1 MSRADRAEGVPV
13 ARSVAGPAIGRPPSI
28 DRMAAWP
35 ALAPLLE
42 RAGRRL
48 VVDALRAWADAKRG
62 QQDVSDEAACARW
75 CESRLAGLMTPSQ
88 RRVFN
93 LTGTVLH
100 TNLGRAVMAEEAIA
114 AAVEAMRSPTALEY
128 DLSGGGRGE
137 RDDHIA
143 PWLCRL
149 TGAEAATAV
158 NNNAGA
164 VLIALAALAAGREVI
179 VSRGELIEIGGAFRI
194 PDIMARA
201 GCRLVEVGTTNRTHL
216 RDYAEAI
223 GPDTAALLKVHPSN
237 YAIQGFTKSV
247 SAAELVPLAREKGL
261 PVIEDLG
268 SGTLV
273 DLETWGL
280 PHEPTAREAIEAG
293 IDVVTFSG
301 DKLLGG
307 PQAGL
312 IVGRKESIARIARNP
327 LKRALRLDKVRLAAL
342 EATLRLYGDPERLVQ
357 RLPTLRSLARPVREI
372 CAQAERL
379 LPSFSATLGKRFQAG
394 IQPVRGQI
402 GSGALPVDLL
412 PSFALSVRGAGLQK
426 LADAFRRLPIP
437 VIGHIK
443 DDTLLFD
450 LRTLDDEKAFLAQLE
465 LLPSDAGEVS
475 RSTAT
480 EGA

>member
-1 MSRADRAEGVPV
+1 
-13 ARSVAGPAIGRPPSI
+13 
-28 DRMAAWP
+28 MANWP
-35 ALAPLLE
+35 ALAPLI
-42 RAGRRL
+42 RRVGRPL
-48 VVDALRAWADAKRG
+48 VVETLRDWADTKRG
-62 QQDVSDEAACARW
+62 ASDVADPEACARW
-75 CESRLAGLMTPSQ
+75 CEGRLAGLATSTL

-100 TNLGRAVMAEEAIA
+100 TNLGRALMAEEAIE
-114 AAVEAMRSPTALEY
+114 AAVTAMRSPTALEY
-128 DLSGGGRGE
+128 DLEGGARGE

-164 VLIALAALAAGREVI
+164 VLIALSALAAGREVI

-216 RDYAEAI
+216 RDYAAAI
-223 GPDTAALLKVHPSN
+223 GPDTAAIMKVHPSN
-237 YAIQGFTKSV
+237 YAVQGFTKSV

-261 PVIEDLG
+261 AVIEDLG

-280 PHEPTAREAIEAG
+280 PHEPTAREAIAAG

-312 IVGRKESIARIARNP
+312 LVGKKGFIERVARNP

-342 EATLRLYGDPERLVQ
+342 EATLRLYADPKTLVK
-357 RLPTLRSLARPVREI
+357 RLPTIAALARPATDI
-372 CAQAERL
+372 HAQAERL
-379 LPSFSATLGKRFQAG
+379 LPAVAEALGEGWRVG
-394 IQPVRGQI
+394 IKPVRGQI

-412 PSFALSVRGAGLQK
+412 PSFALSVKGHGRGGGLDR
-426 LADAFRRLPIP
+426 LAEAFRRLPIP
-437 VIGHIK
+437 VIGRIQ
-443 DDTLLFD
+443 DETLLFD
-450 LRTLDDEKAFLAQLE
+450 LRTLDDEAAFTAQLPR
-465 LLPSDAGEVS
+465 LA
-475 RSTAT
+475 R
-480 EGA
+480 

>member
-1 MSRADRAEGVPV
+1 
-13 ARSVAGPAIGRPPSI
+13 
-28 DRMAAWP
+28 MANWP
-35 ALAPLLE
+35 GLAPLIS
-42 RAGRRL
+42 RVGRPL
-48 VVDALRAWADAKRG
+48 VIEALRAWVEARRGAPDVADP
-62 QQDVSDEAACARW
+62 EACARW
-75 CESRLAGLMTPSQ
+75 CEARLAGLAASTL

-100 TNLGRAVMAEEAIA
+100 TNLGRALLPEEAIE
-114 AAVEAMRSPTALEY
+114 AAVTAMRSPATLEY
-128 DLSGGGRGE
+128 DLEGGARGE

-164 VLIALAALAAGREVI
+164 VLIALSALAAGREVI

-216 RDYAEAI
+216 KDYASAI
-223 GPDTAALLKVHPSN
+223 GPETAAIMKVHPSN
-237 YAIQGFTKSV
+237 YAVQGFTKSV
-247 SAAELVPLAREKGL
+247 AAAELVPLAHEKGL

-280 PHEPTAREAIEAG
+280 PHEPTAREAVAAG

-312 IVGRKESIARIARNP
+312 LVGRKALIERIAKNP

-342 EATLRLYGDPERLVQ
+342 EATLRLYGDPEKLAT
-357 RLPTLRSLARPVREI
+357 RLPTIRALARPAAEI
-372 CAQAERL
+372 HAQAERL
-379 LPSFSATLGKRFQAG
+379 LPLFTSAFGRKWQVG
-394 IQPVRGQI
+394 IEPVRSQI

-412 PSFALSVRGAGLQK
+412 PSYAIAVSGGGLDALAAGL
-426 LADAFRRLPIP
+426 RRLPIP
-437 VIGHIK
+437 IIGRIRN
-443 DDTLLFD
+443 DTLLFD
-450 LRTLDDEKAFLAQLE
+450 LRTLDDEESFVVQWLAQ
-465 LLPSDAGEVS
+465 
-475 RSTAT
+475 
-480 EGA
+480 

>member
-1 MSRADRAEGVPV
+1 
-13 ARSVAGPAIGRPPSI
+13 
-28 DRMAAWP
+28 MANWP
-35 ALAPLLE
+35 ALAPLIG
-42 RAGRRL
+42 RAGRPL
-48 VVDALRAWADAKRG
+48 VVEALRAWAEAQRG
-62 QQDVSDEAACARW
+62 TPEVADPIACALW
-75 CESRLAGLMTPSQ
+75 CESRLAPLATSTL

-100 TNLGRAVMAEEAIA
+100 TNLGRALLAEEAIE
-114 AAVEAMRSPTALEY
+114 AAVTAMRSPATLEY
-128 DLSGGGRGE
+128 DLEGGARGE

-164 VLIALAALAAGREVI
+164 VLLALNALAAGREVI

-216 RDYAEAI
+216 KDYAAAI
-223 GPDTAALLKVHPSN
+223 GPDTAAIMKVHPSN
-237 YAIQGFTKSV
+237 YAVQGFTKTV
-247 SAAELVPLAREKGL
+247 SAAELVPLARERGL

-280 PHEPTAREAIEAG
+280 PHEPTAREAIAAG

-312 IVGRKESIARIARNP
+312 LVGKKAFIERIAKNP
-327 LKRALRLDKVRLAAL
+327 MKRALRLDKVRLAAL
-342 EATLRLYGDPERLVQ
+342 EATLRLYADPERLVK
-357 RLPTLRSLARPVREI
+357 RLPTIRTLARMPAEI
-372 CAQAERL
+372 RAQAERL
-379 LPSFSATLGKRFQAG
+379 IPAFAQAVGSTWQTG
-394 IQPVRGQI
+394 IESVRGQI

-412 PSFALSVRGAGLQK
+412 PSFALAVTGKSLDR

-437 VIGHIK
+437 VIGRIQ
-443 DDTLLFD
+443 DETLLLD
-450 LRTLDDEKAFLAQLE
+450 LRTLDDEATFAAQLPKLAQ
-465 LLPSDAGEVS
+465 
-475 RSTAT
+475 
-480 EGA
+480 

>member
-1 MSRADRAEGVPV
+1 
-13 ARSVAGPAIGRPPSI
+13 
-28 DRMAAWP
+28 MANWP
-35 ALAPLLE
+35 DLEPLIA
-42 RAGRRL
+42 RAGRPL
-48 VVDALRAWADAKRG
+48 VVEALRAWVEARRHSPEVADP
-62 QQDVSDEAACARW
+62 VACAAW
-75 CESRLAGLMTPSQ
+75 CEARLSPLASSTL

-100 TNLGRAVMAEEAIA
+100 TNLGRALMAEEAIE
-114 AAVEAMRSPTALEY
+114 AAVTAMRSPATLEY
-128 DLSGGGRGE
+128 DLEGGARGE

-164 VLIALAALAAGREVI
+164 VLIVLSALAAGREVI

-216 RDYAEAI
+216 KDYAAAI
-223 GPDTAALLKVHPSN
+223 GPDTAAIMKVHPSN
-237 YAIQGFTKSV
+237 YAVQGFTKTV

-280 PHEPTAREAIEAG
+280 PHEPTAREAIAAG
-293 IDVVTFSG
+293 IDIVTFSG

-312 IVGRKESIARIARNP
+312 LVGSKALIERIAKNP

-342 EATLRLYGDPERLVQ
+342 EATLRLYADPEKLVK
-357 RLPTLRSLARPVREI
+357 RLPTIRALARPAMEI
-372 CAQAERL
+372 RAQAERV
-379 LPSFSATLGKRFQAG
+379 LPALAAALGDGWTVG
-394 IQPVRGQI
+394 IKPVRGQI

-412 PSFALSVRGAGLQK
+412 PSFALAVTGKRLDR

-437 VIGHIK
+437 AIGRIQ

-450 LRTLDDEKAFLAQLE
+450 LRTLDDETAFVAQLS
-465 LLPSDAGEVS
+465 LVAP
-475 RSTAT
+475 
-480 EGA
+480 

>member
-1 MSRADRAEGVPV
+1 MSRVDRAQGASAFRPL
-13 ARSVAGPAIGRPPSI
+13 SV
-28 DRMAAWP
+28 DRMANWP
-35 ALAPLLE
+35 ALAPLIA
-42 RAGRRL
+42 RAGRPL
-48 VVDALRAWADAKRG
+48 VVEALRAWADASRG
-62 QQDVSDEAACARW
+62 KPDVADEGACARW
-75 CESRLAGLMTPSQ
+75 CEARLSALVKPSQ

-100 TNLGRAVMAEEAIA
+100 TNLGRAVLAEEAIQ
-114 AAVEAMRSPTALEY
+114 AAVEAMRSPTTLEY
-128 DLSGGGRGE
+128 DLGGGARGD

-158 NNNAGA
+158 NNNAAA
-164 VLIALAALAAGREVI
+164 VLLVLNALAGSHDGRGREVI

-216 RDYAEAI
+216 KDYAAAI
-223 GPDTAALLKVHPSN
+223 GPDTAAIMKVHPSN
-237 YAIQGFTKSV
+237 YAIHGFTNSV
-247 SAAELVPLAREKGL
+247 PAAELVPLAREKGL
-261 PVIEDLG
+261 ALVEDLG
-268 SGTLV
+268 SGTLA

-312 IVGRKESIARIARNP
+312 IVGRKHLIERIARNP
-327 LKRALRLDKVRLAAL
+327 MKRALRLDKVRLAAL
-342 EATLRLYGDPERLVQ
+342 EATLRLYADPARLAE
-357 RLPTLRSLARPVREI
+357 RLPTIRFLARPAADIR
-372 CAQAERL
+372 AQAERL
-379 LPSFSATLGKRFQAG
+379 LPDLRKVLGSVAEAG
-394 IQPVRGQI
+394 VEAVRGQI

-412 PSFALSVRGAGLQK
+412 ESFALAIRGKRLDK

-437 VIGHIK
+437 VIGRIA
-443 DDTLLFD
+443 DDTLLLD
-450 LRTLDDEKAFLAQLE
+450 LRTLDDEAAFTSQLGQ
-465 LLPSDAGEVS
+465 LDVVAG
-475 RSTAT
+475 
-480 EGA
+480 

>member
-1 MSRADRAEGVPV
+1 
-13 ARSVAGPAIGRPPSI
+13 
-28 DRMAAWP
+28 MAAWP
-35 ALAPLLE
+35 ALAPLKE
-42 RAGRRL
+42 RAGHKLL
-48 VVDALRAWADAKRG
+48 VETLRAFVEAARG
-62 QQDVSDEAACARW
+62 TQAVADEAACALW
-75 CESRLAGLMTPSQ
+75 CAERLASLLEPSQ
-88 RRVFN
+88 RVVFN

-100 TNLGRAVMAEEAIA
+100 TNLGRALLAEEAIE
-114 AAVEAMRSPTALEY
+114 AAVAAMRSPTTLEY
-128 DLSGGGRGE
+128 DLSGGARGE
-137 RDDHIA
+137 RDDHVA

-149 TGAEAATAV
+149 TSAEAATAV

-164 VLIALAALAAGREVI
+164 VLIALAALAAGKEVI

-216 RDYAEAI
+216 KDYEAAI
-223 GPDTAALLKVHPSN
+223 GPETAAIMKVHPSN
-237 YAIQGFTKSV
+237 YAVQGFTKSV
-247 SAAELVPLAREKGL
+247 SAAELVPLAHARGI

-312 IVGRKESIARIARNP
+312 IVGKKAFIQRIAKNP

-342 EATLRLYGDPERLVQ
+342 EATLRLYADPEKLV
-357 RLPTLRSLARPVREI
+357 RRVPTIRALARPSQEI
-372 CAQAERL
+372 RAAAERL
-379 LPSFSATLGKRFQAG
+379 LPAFTAAVGQDYTTG
-394 IQPVRGQI
+394 IQSVRGQI

-412 PSFALSVRGAGLQK
+412 PSFALAARGKRIDRLS
-426 LADAFRRLPIP
+426 DAFRKLPVP
-437 VIGHIK
+437 VIGRIE
-443 DDTLLFD
+443 DGALLLD
-450 LRTLDDEKAFLAQLE
+450 LRTLDDEAGFAAQL
-465 LLPSDAGEVS
+465 
-475 RSTAT
+475 
-480 EGA
+480 GALKP

>member
-1 MSRADRAEGVPV
+1 M
-13 ARSVAGPAIGRPPSI
+13 
-28 DRMAAWP
+28 
-35 ALAPLLE
+35 
-42 RAGRRL
+42 
-48 VVDALRAWADAKRG
+48 
-62 QQDVSDEAACARW
+62 
-75 CESRLAGLMTPSQ
+75 
-88 RRVFN
+88 
-93 LTGTVLH
+93 LH
-100 TNLGRAVMAEEAIA
+100 TNLGRALLAEEAIE
-114 AAVEAMRSPTALEY
+114 AAVTAMRSPATLEY
-128 DLSGGGRGE
+128 DLEGGARGE

-164 VLIALAALAAGREVI
+164 VLLALNALAAGREVI

-216 RDYAEAI
+216 KDYAAAI
-223 GPDTAALLKVHPSN
+223 GPDTAAIMKVHPSN
-237 YAIQGFTKSV
+237 YAVQGFTKTV

-280 PHEPTAREAIEAG
+280 PHEPTAREAIAAG

-312 IVGRKESIARIARNP
+312 LVGKKAFIERIAKNP
-327 LKRALRLDKVRLAAL
+327 MKRALRLDKVRLAAL
-342 EATLRLYGDPERLVQ
+342 EATLRLYADPERLVK
-357 RLPTLRSLARPVREI
+357 RLPTIRTLARTPAEI
-372 CAQAERL
+372 RAQAERL
-379 LPSFSATLGKRFQAG
+379 MPAFAQALGDGWHAG
-394 IQPVRGQI
+394 IESVRGQI

-412 PSFALSVRGAGLQK
+412 PSFALAVTGKGLDQAGRCVPPPADPGDRPHPGRHAAVRPAH
-426 LADAFRRLPIP
+426 AR
-437 VIGHIK
+437 
-443 DDTLLFD
+443 
-450 LRTLDDEKAFLAQLE
+450 
-465 LLPSDAGEVS
+465 
-475 RSTAT
+475 
-480 EGA
+480 

>member
-1 MSRADRAEGVPV
+1 
-13 ARSVAGPAIGRPPSI
+13 
-28 DRMAAWP
+28 MANWS
-35 ALAPLLE
+35 ALAPLIQQV
-42 RAGRRL
+42 GRSM
-48 VVDALRAWADAKRG
+48 VVEALRAWADARRG
-62 QQDVSDEAACARW
+62 QDDVGDPAACAHW
-75 CESRLAGLMTPSQ
+75 CAQRLAAFTQPSQ

-100 TNLGRAVMAEEAIA
+100 TNLGRALLAEEAIE
-114 AAVEAMRSPTALEY
+114 AAVMAMRSPTTLEY
-128 DLSGGGRGE
+128 DLEDGSRGE

-164 VLIALAALAAGREVI
+164 VLLALNALAAGREVI

-216 RDYAEAI
+216 KDYAEAI
-223 GPDTAALLKVHPSN
+223 GPETAAVMKVHPSN
-237 YAIQGFTKSV
+237 YAVQGFTKSV
-247 SAAELVPLAREKGL
+247 SAAELVPLAHEKGV

-273 DLETWGL
+273 DLDSWGL
-280 PHEPTAREAIEAG
+280 PHEPTAREAIAAG

-312 IVGRKESIARIARNP
+312 LVGKRAYIERIARNP
-327 LKRALRLDKVRLAAL
+327 MKRALRLDKVRLAAL

-357 RLPTLRSLARPVREI
+357 RLPTIRALARPAAEI
-372 CAQAERL
+372 HLQAERL
-379 LPSFSATLGKRFQAG
+379 LPAFAQALGQGWQVGLK
-394 IQPVRGQI
+394 PVRGQI

-412 PSFALSVRGAGLQK
+412 PSFALMVRGKGLHK
-426 LADAFRRLPIP
+426 LAAAFRQLPIP
-437 VIGHIK
+437 VIGRIE
-443 DDTLLFD
+443 DDALLFD
-450 LRTLDDEKAFLAQLE
+450 LRTLDDEAGFIAQLDR
-465 LLPSDAGEVS
+465 LAP
-475 RSTAT
+475 
-480 EGA
+480 

>member
-1 MSRADRAEGVPV
+1 
-13 ARSVAGPAIGRPPSI
+13 
-28 DRMAAWP
+28 MAHWP
-35 ALAPLLE
+35 ALAPLVE
-42 RAGRRL
+42 RAGRPL
-48 VVDALRAWADAKRG
+48 VVETLRAWVEAKRG
-62 QQDVSDEAACARW
+62 TPEVADQEACVVW
-75 CESRLAGLMTPSQ
+75 CQAKLAGLATSSL

-100 TNLGRAVMAEEAIA
+100 TNLGRALLAEEAIE
-114 AAVEAMRSPTALEY
+114 AAVTAMRSPAALEY
-128 DLSGGGRGE
+128 DLEGGARGD

-164 VLIALAALAAGREVI
+164 VLIVLSALAAGREVI

-216 RDYAEAI
+216 KDYAAAI
-223 GPDTAALLKVHPSN
+223 GPETAAIMKVHPSN
-237 YAIQGFTKSV
+237 YAVQGFTRSV

-273 DLETWGL
+273 DLDQWGL

-312 IVGRKESIARIARNP
+312 LVGRKPLIERIAKNP

-342 EATLRLYGDPERLVQ
+342 EATLRLYADPEKLVK
-357 RLPTLRSLARPVREI
+357 RVPTIRALARPASDVHV
-372 CAQAERL
+372 QAERL
-379 LPSFSATLGKRFQAG
+379 LPALATVLGDAWRVG
-394 IQPVRGQI
+394 IEPVRGQI

-412 PSFALSVRGAGLQK
+412 PSFALAVTGRGLAG
-426 LADAFRRLPIP
+426 LADAFRHLPIP
-437 VIGHIK
+437 VIGRIQ

-450 LRTLDDEKAFLAQLE
+450 LRTLDDEAAFVAQLVE
-465 LLPSDAGEVS
+465 LRP
-475 RSTAT
+475 
-480 EGA
+480 

>member
-1 MSRADRAEGVPV
+1 
-13 ARSVAGPAIGRPPSI
+13 
-28 DRMAAWP
+28 MAAWP
-35 ALAPLLE
+35 RLHKLKE
-42 RAGRRL
+42 RAGHKLL
-48 VVDALRAWADAKRG
+48 VEALRAWVEAKRG
-62 QQDVSDEAACARW
+62 TPEVADEAACAAW
-75 CESRLAGLMTPSQ
+75 CVERLAPLMNPSQ

-100 TNLGRAVMAEEAIA
+100 TNLGRALLAEEAIA
-114 AAVEAMRSPTALEY
+114 AAVEAMRSPTTLEY
-128 DLSGGGRGE
+128 DLEDGGRGE

-149 TGAEAATAV
+149 TGAAAATAV

-164 VLIALAALAAGREVI
+164 VLLALNALAAGKEVI

-216 RDYAEAI
+216 KDYEAAI
-223 GPDTAALLKVHPSN
+223 GPETAAIMKVHPSN
-237 YAIQGFTKSV
+237 YAVQGFTKSV
-247 SAAELVPLAREKGL
+247 SAAELVPLARDRGL
-261 PVIEDLG
+261 PLIEDLG

-273 DLETWGL
+273 DLEQWGL

-312 IVGRKESIARIARNP
+312 LVGRKDLIGRIARNP
-327 LKRALRLDKVRLAAL
+327 MKRALRLDKVRLAAL
-342 EATLRLYGDPERLVQ
+342 EATLRLYADPERLAA
-357 RLPTLRSLARPVREI
+357 RLPTIRALARPPQEI
-372 CAQAERL
+372 RAQAERL
-379 LPSFSATLGKRFQAG
+379 LPPFTHAIGKEMTAG

-412 PSFALSVRGAGLQK
+412 PSFALCARGRGLQK
-426 LADAFRRLPIP
+426 LAEAFRRLPVP
-437 VIGHIK
+437 VIGRIEH
-443 DDTLLFD
+443 DALLFD
-450 LRTLDDEKAFLAQLE
+450 LRTLDDEAAFADQLE
-465 LLPSDAGEVS
+465 RLKP
-475 RSTAT
+475 
-480 EGA
+480 

>member
-1 MSRADRAEGVPV
+1 
-13 ARSVAGPAIGRPPSI
+13 
-28 DRMAAWP
+28 MANWP
-35 ALAPLLE
+35 ALAPLI
-42 RAGRRL
+42 GRVGRPL
-48 VVDALRAWADAKRG
+48 VVDALRAWADAKRDAP
-62 QQDVSDEAACARW
+62 DVADPEACARW
-75 CESRLAGLMTPSQ
+75 CEARLAGLAQSTL

-100 TNLGRAVMAEEAIA
+100 TNLGRALLPEEAIE
-114 AAVEAMRSPTALEY
+114 AAVTAMRSPATLEY
-128 DLSGGGRGE
+128 DLEGAGRGE

-164 VLIALAALAAGREVI
+164 VLIVLSALAAGREVI

-216 RDYAEAI
+216 KDYAAAI
-223 GPDTAALLKVHPSN
+223 GPDTAAIMKVHPSN
-237 YAIQGFTKSV
+237 YAVQGFTKSV
-247 SAAELVPLAREKGL
+247 TAAELVPLAREKGL

-312 IVGRKESIARIARNP
+312 LVGKKGFIERIAKNP

-342 EATLRLYGDPERLVQ
+342 EATLRLYADPEKLVA
-357 RLPTLRSLARPVREI
+357 RVPTIRMLARPATEI
-372 CAQAERL
+372 HAQAERL
-379 LPSFSATLGKRFQAG
+379 LPALAQVLGAAWQIG
-394 IQPVRGQI
+394 IKPVRGQI

-412 PSFALSVRGAGLQK
+412 PSFALSVKGRGLDK
-426 LADAFRRLPIP
+426 LAEAFRRLPIP
-437 VIGHIK
+437 VIGRIR
-443 DDTLLFD
+443 DEALLFD
-450 LRTLDDEKAFLAQLE
+450 LRTLDDEAAFANQLTPA
-465 LLPSDAGEVS
+465 LLGSA
-475 RSTAT
+475 R
-480 EGA
+480 

>member
-1 MSRADRAEGVPV
+1 VSRADRAES
-13 ARSVAGPAIGRPPSI
+13 ASVLRPPSI
-28 DRMAAWP
+28 DRMAGWS
-35 ALAPLLE
+35 ALVPLIQ
-42 RAGRRL
+42 RVGRPL
-48 VVDALRAWADAKRG
+48 VVEALRAWAEARRG
-62 QQDVSDEAACARW
+62 QPDVADPAACARW
-75 CESRLAGLMTPSQ
+75 CEARLAALVRPSQ

-100 TNLGRAVMAEEAIA
+100 TNLGRALLAEEAIE
-114 AAVEAMRSPTALEY
+114 AAVAAMRSPTTLEY
-128 DLSGGGRGE
+128 DLDGGGRGE

-164 VLIALAALAAGREVI
+164 VLLALSALAAGGEVI

-216 RDYAEAI
+216 KDYAAAI
-223 GPDTAALLKVHPSN
+223 GPQTAAIMKVHPSN
-237 YAIQGFTKSV
+237 FAVQGFTKSV
-247 SAAELVPLAREKGL
+247 AAAELVPLARDKGL

-280 PHEPTAREAIEAG
+280 PHEPTAREAIASG

-312 IVGRKESIARIARNP
+312 LVGRKTFIERIARNP
-327 LKRALRLDKVRLAAL
+327 MKRALRLDKVRLAAL
-342 EATLRLYGDPERLVQ
+342 EATLRLYADPERLVK
-357 RLPTLRSLARPVREI
+357 RVPTIRALARPATDI
-372 CAQAERL
+372 HAQAERL
-379 LPSFSATLGKRFQAG
+379 LPAFAAALGSTRQVG
-394 IQPVRGQI
+394 IKPVRGQI

-412 PSFALSVRGAGLQK
+412 PSFALSVRGKKLDK
-426 LADAFRRLPIP
+426 LAEAFRRLPIP
-437 VIGHIK
+437 VIGRIE

-450 LRTLDDEKAFLAQLE
+450 LRTLDDEAEFIAQLPQ
-465 LLPSDAGEVS
+465 LVP
-475 RSTAT
+475 
-480 EGA
+480 

>member
-1 MSRADRAEGVPV
+1 M
-13 ARSVAGPAIGRPPSI
+13 AG
-28 DRMAAWP
+28 WP
-35 ALAPLLE
+35 ALQPLIAH
-42 RAGRRL
+42 AGRPL
-48 VVDALRAWADAKRG
+48 VIETLRAWAEARRG
-62 QQDVSDEAACARW
+62 ADDVADEAACARW
-75 CESRLAGLMTPSQ
+75 CEARLAALVQPSQ

-100 TNLGRAVMAEEAIA
+100 TNLGRALLAEQAIA
-114 AAVEAMRSPTALEY
+114 AAVAAMRSPTTLEY
-128 DLSGGGRGE
+128 DLADGGRGE

-143 PWLCRL
+143 PWLHRL

-158 NNNAGA
+158 NNNAAA
-164 VLIALAALAAGREVI
+164 VLLVLAELAAGREVI

-194 PDIMARA
+194 PDIMRQA

-216 RDYAEAI
+216 KDYAAAI
-223 GPDTAALLKVHPSN
+223 GPDTAAIMKVHPSN
-237 YAIQGFTKSV
+237 YAVMGFTKSV

-312 IVGRKESIARIARNP
+312 IVGRRPLVERIAKNP
-327 LKRALRLDKVRLAAL
+327 MKRALRLDKVRLAAL
-342 EATLRLYGDPERLVQ
+342 EATLRLYGDPARLAEYLPTVRTLARPATEIRVLAERLV
-357 RLPTLRSLARPVREI
+357 PVVAR
-372 CAQAERL
+372 A
-379 LPSFSATLGKRFQAG
+379 LGGAASVAVE
-394 IQPVRGQI
+394 PVRGQI

-412 PSFALSVRGAGLQK
+412 ASFALIVRGQGLDR
-426 LADAFRRLPIP
+426 LAAAFRRLPIP
-437 VIGHIK
+437 VIGRIHNGALI
-443 DDTLLFD
+443 FD
-450 LRTLDDEKAFLAQLE
+450 LRTLDDEAAFTGQLDK
-465 LLPSDAGEVS
+465 LHVVAG
-475 RSTAT
+475 
-480 EGA
+480 

>member
-1 MSRADRAEGVPV
+1 
-13 ARSVAGPAIGRPPSI
+13 
-28 DRMAAWP
+28 MANWP
-35 ALAPLLE
+35 ALAPLI
-42 RAGRRL
+42 GRVGRPL
-48 VVDALRAWADAKRG
+48 VVEALRAWADARRG
-62 QQDVSDEAACARW
+62 APEVADAEACARW
-75 CESRLAGLMTPSQ
+75 CEARLGGLAASTL

-100 TNLGRAVMAEEAIA
+100 TNLGRALLAEEAIA
-114 AAVEAMRSPTALEY
+114 AAVMAMRSPATLEY
-128 DLSGGGRGE
+128 DLEGGARGE

-164 VLIALAALAAGREVI
+164 VLIALSALAAGREVI

-216 RDYAEAI
+216 RDYANAI
-223 GPDTAALLKVHPSN
+223 GPETAAIMKVHPSN
-237 YAIQGFTKSV
+237 YAVQGFTRSV
-247 SAAELVPLAREKGL
+247 TAAELVPLARDKGL

-273 DLETWGL
+273 DLEAWGL
-280 PHEPTAREAIEAG
+280 PHEPTAREAVAAG

-312 IVGRKESIARIARNP
+312 LVGKKDLIGRIARSP

-342 EATLRLYGDPERLVQ
+342 EATLRLYADPAKLVT
-357 RLPTLRSLARPVREI
+357 RLPTIRALARPAAEVH
-372 CAQAERL
+372 AQAERL
-379 LPSFSATLGKRFQAG
+379 LPALAAALGASWQAG
-394 IQPVRGQI
+394 IKPVRGQI

-412 PSFALSVRGAGLQK
+412 PSFALSVSGKRLDQ
-426 LADAFRRLPIP
+426 LAEAFRRLPIP
-437 VIGHIK
+437 VIGRIQ
-443 DDTLLFD
+443 DEMLLFD
-450 LRTLDDEKAFLAQLE
+450 LRTLDDEAAFAAQLPR
-465 LLPSDAGEVS
+465 LAP
-475 RSTAT
+475 
-480 EGA
+480 